1 MAQDKQFTVNIIGMA
16 EYVGARWLK
25 CDFHLHT
32 PASLCFKDKKVTP
45 EMWVRTCLEQQL
57 NCVAVTDH
65 NTNGWIDAIKDAAKG
80 TPLTVFPGVEL
91 TCDTSKVHLLV
102 IFDTDKTGQDIYD
115 FLIRCGIKH
124 VDFASSDA
132 TCQLSCLDVINLA
145 NEAGALVIPAHIDE
159 FNGLGIL
166 SKKSIKDFLSREEI
180 MAVQIVNPEF
190 RNHSLVIDE
199 AFAKEYNGRYGRAEG
214 AIGLEQI
221 KGHYAC
227 VQEAIQKGLSL
238 LTFSDNPD
246 LGEPSKHGLS
256 GLGKRYTWL
265 KMDKTPTLEGIRQA
279 LMINERVRN
288 CFDSILIPYKEPS
301 LWIKAIEVKGTILNK
316 TNEPFKIE
324 FNPQLNTIIGGRGS
338 GKSSVFRF
346 LRGAF
351 QKINDIQHLYN
362 IKDEQDKFFQK
373 PQGEFGVLKDETE
386 VHVEFVRDGVLHK
399 VVYSLNNGVKIFRFV
414 NGTWNEVTD
423 KGYIDFFAFEQYT
436 QKQVFEVAKHT
447 NALKEL
453 IDSGSED
460 ISQLKKEKDK
470 LVQEHISVYK
480 QLKTAQGYK
489 PQIDR
494 LDTEI
499 KDLKQKI
506 ENLKSS
512 NITVIAQKQASFT
525 MLHDRI
531 ETYFG
536 LMQKNLTRLMD
547 SSKSNVFPDF
557 DLSEFEEA
565 YRDEIYAL
573 LSPLKFASD
582 GLTVQIEQSTKQL
595 LEQINKSYENMQG
608 TQFEKDR
615 VAHNETYEV
624 KKKELQERGIEDINN
639 YQAYTEKLKVC
650 VDERKSLKEITA
662 RIPQLEQRLADI
674 RKSLYDR
681 QEEISQRRQQIVD
694 GLSTNKVKIDIKKKA
709 DGKKFELQFREII
722 QKERGYEGNFAIIKT
737 KCFPQKPVIFE
748 QAYQPILNDIH
759 EIRNGKES
767 NLGFD
772 GWFVRMVREL
782 NDEQMSKL
790 ETLIPDDQIDV
801 LYKPNG
807 SGNFRSIVSASAGQ
821 KTTAVLTYILSQGSM
836 PLLLDQPED
845 DLDNRLVCDLVVEKI
860 KQIKENRQVIVITH
874 NANIPVIGDAEY
886 IVSMDSNSK
895 YLKIHTEGM
904 LESVDVKKEIC
915 AIMEGGEEAFKLRA
929 SRYNSILK

>member
-1 MAQDKQFTVNIIGMA
+1 MT
-16 EYVGARWLK
+16 EYVGARWQK
-25 CDFHLHT
+25 CDFHLHS
-32 PASLCFKDKKVTP
+32 PASLCFKDRDVTP
-45 EMWVRTCLEQQL
+45 EMWVQACLDQQL
-57 NCVAVTDH
+57 DCVAVTDH
-65 NTNGWIDAIKDAAKG
+65 NTNGWIDAIKEAAQG

-124 VDFASSDA
+124 DDFASSDA
-132 TCQLSCLDVINLA
+132 TSQQSCLDVINLA

-159 FNGLGIL
+159 FNGLGLL
-166 SKKSIKDFLSREEI
+166 SKKSIKDFLSRDEI
-180 MAVQIVNPEF
+180 TAAQIVNPEF
-190 RNHSLVIDE
+190 RNSALVLDD
-199 AFAKEYNGRYGRAEG
+199 AFAIDYNRRYGREEG
-214 AIGLEQI
+214 AIGLDQI

-227 VQEAIQKGLSL
+227 VQEAIQKGVSL

-246 LGEPSKHGLS
+246 AGEPSKHGLT
-256 GLGKRYTWL
+256 GVGMRYTWL
-265 KMDKTPTLEGIRQA
+265 KMDRTPSLEGVRQA
-279 LMINERVRN
+279 LMMPERVVN
-288 CFDSILIPYKEPS
+288 CFESTHIPYKEPS
-301 LWIKAIEVKGTILNK
+301 LWIKAIEVTGTILNK
-316 TNEPFKIE
+316 ANDVFRVE

-351 QKINDIQHLYN
+351 QKINDIQHLYD

-386 VHVEFVRDGVLHK
+386 VHVEFVRDGILHR
-399 VVYSLNNGVKIFRFV
+399 VNYSLKNGVKIFRFE
-414 NGTWNEVTD
+414 NNLWNEVTD
-423 KGYIDFFAFEQYT
+423 KGYIDFFSFEQYT
-436 QKQVFEVAKHT
+436 QKQVFAVAKHT
-447 NALKEL
+447 NALREL

-460 ISQLKKEKDK
+460 ISQLKNEKDR
-470 LVQEHISVYK
+470 LAQEHISVYK
-480 QLKTAQGYK
+480 ELKTAKGYN
-489 PQIDR
+489 PQTER

-512 NITVIAQKQASFT
+512 NITAIAQKQAAFT

-531 ETYFG
+531 ENYFG
-536 LMQKNLTRLMD
+536 LMQGNLAQLLDTSR
-547 SSKSNVFPDF
+547 SNVFPDF
-557 DLSEFEEA
+557 DLTGFEEM
-565 YRDEIYAL
+565 YHDEINAL
-573 LSPLKFASD
+573 LNPLKIASV
-582 GLTVQIEQSTKQL
+582 GLTGQIEQSIRQL
-595 LEQINKSYENMQG
+595 LEQINMSYENIQG

-615 VAHNETYEV
+615 VSHNDTYEA

-650 VDERKSLKEITA
+650 EDERKSLMEITA
-662 RIPQLEQRLADI
+662 NIPQLEQRLADI
-674 RKSLYDR
+674 KKSLYDR

-694 GLSTNKVKIDIKKKA
+694 GLSTNKVKINIKKKA

-722 QKERGYEGNFAIIKT
+722 QKDRGYDGNFEIIRT
-737 KCFPQKPVIFE
+737 KCFSQNPAAFE
-748 QAYQPILNDIH
+748 QAYQSIIHDIY
-759 EIRNGKES
+759 EIRHGKES
-767 NLGFD
+767 SLGFD
-772 GWFVRMVREL
+772 GWFARMVREL

-790 ETLIPDDQIDV
+790 ETLIPDDHIDV

-860 KQIKENRQVIVITH
+860 KHIKENRQVIVITH

-904 LESVDVKKEIC
+904 LESADVKKEIC
-915 AIMEGGEEAFKLRA
+915 AIMEGGEDAFKLRA
-929 SRYNSILK
+929 SRYKTILK

>member
-1 MAQDKQFTVNIIGMA
+1 MT

-32 PASLCFKDKKVTP
+32 PASLCFKDKDVTP
-45 EMWVRTCLEQQL
+45 ELWVKACLDQQL

-65 NTNGWIDAIKDAAKG
+65 NTNGWIDVIKEVAQG

-124 VDFASSDA
+124 DDFASSDA
-132 TCQLSCLDVINLA
+132 TCQKSCLEVINLA

-159 FNGLGIL
+159 FNGLGLL
-166 SKKSIKDFLSREEI
+166 SKKSIKDFLSRDEI
-180 MAVQIVNPEF
+180 MAAQIVNPEF
-190 RNHSLVIDE
+190 RSSALVVDG
-199 AFAKEYNGRYGRAEG
+199 AFAIDYNRRYGREEG
-214 AIGLEQI
+214 AIGLDQI

-227 VQEAIQKGLSL
+227 VQEAIQKGVSL

-246 LGEPSKHGLS
+246 AGEPSKHGLT
-256 GLGKRYTWL
+256 GIGMRYTWL
-265 KMDKTPTLEGIRQA
+265 KMDKTPSLEGVRQA
-279 LMINERVRN
+279 LMMPERVVN
-288 CFDSILIPYKEPS
+288 CFESTHIPYKEPP
-301 LWIKAIEVKGTILNK
+301 LWIKAIEVTGTILNK
-316 TNEPFKIE
+316 ANDVFRVE

-351 QKINDIQHLYN
+351 QKINDIQHLYD

-386 VHVEFVRDGVLHK
+386 VHVEFVRDGILHR
-399 VVYSLNNGVKIFRFV
+399 VNYSLKNGVKIFRFE
-414 NGTWNEVTD
+414 NNLWNEVTD
-423 KGYIDFFAFEQYT
+423 KGYINFFSFEQYT
-436 QKQVFEVAKHT
+436 QKQVFAVAKHT
-447 NALKEL
+447 NALREL

-460 ISQLKKEKDK
+460 ISQLKNEKDR

-480 QLKTAQGYK
+480 ELKTAKGYN
-489 PQIDR
+489 PQIER

-512 NITVIAQKQASFT
+512 NITAIAQKQAAFI
-525 MLHDRI
+525 MLHDRV
-531 ETYFG
+531 ENYFG
-536 LMQKNLTRLMD
+536 LMQGNLAHLLDTSR
-547 SSKSNVFPDF
+547 SNVFPDF
-557 DLSEFEEA
+557 DLTGFEEM
-565 YRDEIYAL
+565 YHDEIIAL
-573 LSPLKFASD
+573 LSPLKIASD
-582 GLTVQIEQSTKQL
+582 GLTGQIEQSIRQL
-595 LEQINKSYENMQG
+595 LEQINTSYENIQG

-615 VAHNETYEV
+615 ISHNETYEV
-624 KKKELQERGIEDINN
+624 KKKELQERGIEDVNN

-650 VDERKSLKEITA
+650 EDQRKSLMEITA
-662 RIPQLEQRLADI
+662 NIPQLEQRLADI
-674 RKSLYDR
+674 KKSLYDR

-694 GLSTNKVKIDIKKKA
+694 GLSTNKVKINIKKKA

-722 QKERGYEGNFAIIKT
+722 QKDRGYDSNFEIIRT
-737 KCFPQKPVIFE
+737 KCFPQNPAAFE
-748 QAYQPILNDIH
+748 QAYQSIIHDIH

-767 NLGFD
+767 SLGFD
-772 GWFVRMVREL
+772 GWFARMVREL

-790 ETLIPDDQIDV
+790 ETLIPDDHIDV

-860 KQIKENRQVIVITH
+860 KHIKENRQVIVITH

-904 LESVDVKKEIC
+904 LESADVKKEIC
-915 AIMEGGEEAFKLRA
+915 AIMEGGEDAFKLRA
-929 SRYNSILK
+929 SRYKSILK

>member
-1 MAQDKQFTVNIIGMA
+1 MT
-16 EYVGARWLK
+16 EYVGARWQK
-25 CDFHLHT
+25 CDFHLHS
-32 PASLCFKDKKVTP
+32 PASLCFKDRDVTP
-45 EMWVRTCLEQQL
+45 EMWVQACLDQQL
-57 NCVAVTDH
+57 DCVAVTDH
-65 NTNGWIDAIKDAAKG
+65 NTNGWIDAIKEAAQG

-124 VDFASSDA
+124 DDFASSDA
-132 TCQLSCLDVINLA
+132 TSQQSCLDVINLA

-159 FNGLGIL
+159 FNGLGLL
-166 SKKSIKDFLSREEI
+166 SKKSIKDFLSRDEI
-180 MAVQIVNPEF
+180 TAAQIVNPEF
-190 RNHSLVIDE
+190 RNSALVLDD
-199 AFAKEYNGRYGRAEG
+199 AFAIDYNRRYGREEG
-214 AIGLEQI
+214 AIGLDQI

-227 VQEAIQKGLSL
+227 VQEAIQKGVSL

-246 LGEPSKHGLS
+246 AGEPSKHGLT
-256 GLGKRYTWL
+256 GVGMRYTWL
-265 KMDKTPTLEGIRQA
+265 KMDRTPSLEGVRQA
-279 LMINERVRN
+279 LMMPERVVN
-288 CFDSILIPYKEPS
+288 CFESTHIPYKEPS
-301 LWIKAIEVKGTILNK
+301 LWIKAIEVTGTILNK
-316 TNEPFKIE
+316 ANDVFRVE

-351 QKINDIQHLYN
+351 QKINDIQHLYD

-386 VHVEFVRDGVLHK
+386 VHVEFVRDGILHR
-399 VVYSLNNGVKIFRFV
+399 VNYSLKNGVKIFRFE
-414 NGTWNEVTD
+414 NNLWNEVTD
-423 KGYIDFFAFEQYT
+423 KGYIDFFSFEQYT
-436 QKQVFEVAKHT
+436 QKQVFAVAKHT
-447 NALKEL
+447 NALREL

-460 ISQLKKEKDK
+460 ISQLKNEKDR
-470 LVQEHISVYK
+470 LAQEHISVYK
-480 QLKTAQGYK
+480 ELKTAKGYN
-489 PQIDR
+489 PQTER

-512 NITVIAQKQASFT
+512 NITAIAQKQAAFT

-531 ETYFG
+531 ENYFG
-536 LMQKNLTRLMD
+536 LMQGNLAQLLDTSR
-547 SSKSNVFPDF
+547 SNVFPDF
-557 DLSEFEEA
+557 DLTGFEEM
-565 YRDEIYAL
+565 YHDEINAL
-573 LSPLKFASD
+573 LNPLKIASV
-582 GLTVQIEQSTKQL
+582 GLTGQIEQSIRQL
-595 LEQINKSYENMQG
+595 LEQINMSYENIQG

-615 VAHNETYEV
+615 VSHNDTYEA

-650 VDERKSLKEITA
+650 EDERKSLMEITA
-662 RIPQLEQRLADI
+662 NIPQLEQRLADI
-674 RKSLYDR
+674 KKSLYDR

-694 GLSTNKVKIDIKKKA
+694 GLSTNKVKINIKKKA

-722 QKERGYEGNFAIIKT
+722 QKDRGYDGNFEIIRT
-737 KCFPQKPVIFE
+737 KCFSQNPAAFE
-748 QAYQPILNDIH
+748 QAYQSIIHDIY

-767 NLGFD
+767 SLGFD
-772 GWFVRMVREL
+772 GWFARMVREL

-790 ETLIPDDQIDV
+790 ETLIPDDHIDV

-860 KQIKENRQVIVITH
+860 KHIKENRQVIVITH

-904 LESVDVKKEIC
+904 LESADVKKEIC
-915 AIMEGGEEAFKLRA
+915 AIMEGGEDAFKLRA
-929 SRYNSILK
+929 SRYKTILK